1 MNDSLYFIERFCFSV
16 GASLSAI
23 VIAFTMQYWEAG
35 YPLPNLLKAAICV
48 AIILDTIALLLER

>member
-16 GASLSAI
+16 GASLSAMT
-23 VIAFTMQYWEAG
+23 IAFTMQYWEAG
-35 YPLPNLLKAAICV
+35 EALPNLLKAAICV

>member
-16 GASLSAI
+16 GATLSAI
-23 VIAFTMQYWEAG
+23 VISFTMQYWTAGEA
-35 YPLPNLLKAAICV
+35 LPKLLKAAICV